1 MKIFPLEQLYKPS
14 DTPAVHLRED
24 NSPSALSSPEATLS
38 VDAFFNL
45 QILTSGYSL
54 FVTPSCAGFPFPQP
68 FYYHRVMPL
77 EEIPWDPFSA
87 MKPFECSMEAS
98 TVYLLLGVSSNC
110 DCDFSEYNKL

>member
-24 NSPSALSSPEATLS
+24 NSPSALSSPEAILS

-54 FVTPSCAGFPFPQP
+54 FVTPSCAGFPSISTAFLLSPCNAFGRDP
-68 FYYHRVMPL
+68 MGSFLCYETFRMFYGGIYCIL
-77 EEIPWDPFSA
+77 ITWSF
-87 MKPFECSMEAS
+87 FQ
-98 TVYLLLGVSSNC
+98 L
-110 DCDFSEYNKL
+110 